1 MLANIERNGIRSQIN
16 LAQEIFTVKL
26 FKNKLILLAIAIALV
41 VAVVPG
47 SSSSRAE
54 AAGLAQ
60 VRVAH
65 FSPDTP
71 AVEIFVNGEAGA
83 FQALSFGDISGFVQI
98 PAGTYSIA
106 VAPAGAGIEAAA
118 IGPANLTF
126 RAGSYT
132 TVAAIGSLSAGT
144 LQPAIVSESFSRL
157 AAGNARVT
165 VFHGIE
171 DAPAVDV
178 ILADGTVLASGLA
191 YGRSTVL
198 NVPAGTYDIQVV
210 PSGATSPVVIDLS
223 GTTLNSR
230 GYYFL
235 AAVNR
240 LADPGVALAVI
251 GGRTIDGLPKGN
263 GTIVDVAVAD
273 GRFTTLVAAL
283 QAAGLD
289 SALRGNGPFTVF
301 APTDAAFAALPAG
314 TVEALLADI
323 PTLQSILL
331 YHVVPGKVLSDE
343 VVSLGG
349 LATLQGGSVRITVNE
364 NGVFI
369 NDAAVIITDIETYN
383 GVIHVIDTVLIP

>member
-1 MLANIERNGIRSQIN
+1 
-16 LAQEIFTVKL
+16 VKL
-26 FKNKLILLAIAIALV
+26 FKNKITLLAVAIALV
-41 VAVVPG
+41 IALAPG
-47 SSSSRAE
+47 ASTNPAE

-71 AVEIFVNGEAGA
+71 AVDIYINGEAGA
-83 FQALSFGDISGFVQI
+83 FQALSFGNISGFVQI

-106 VAPAGAGIEAAA
+106 VAPAGTGVESAA

-126 RAGSYT
+126 RTGSYT
-132 TVAAIGSLSAGT
+132 TLAAIGSLSSGT
-144 LQPAIVSESFSRL
+144 LRPALINENFSRL

-178 ILADGTVLASGLA
+178 ILTDGTVLASGLPF
-191 YGRSTVL
+191 GRSTVL
-198 NVPAGTYDIQVV
+198 NVPSGTYDIQVV
-210 PSGATSPVVIDLS
+210 PSGATSPVVLNLA

-230 GYYFL
+230 GYYFV

-240 LADPGVALAVI
+240 LADPGVAFALI
-251 GGRTIDGLPKGN
+251 GGSTIDGLPKGT
-263 GTIVDVAVAD
+263 GTIADVAAAD
-273 GRFTTLVAAL
+273 GRFDTLVAAL
-283 QAAGLD
+283 NGAGLTD
-289 SALRGNGPFTVF
+289 ALRGNGPFTVF
-301 APTDAAFAALPAG
+301 APTDDAFAKLPSG

-343 VVSLGG
+343 VVATGG
-349 LATLQGGSVRITVNE
+349 LITLQGGAVRITVNE
-364 NGVFI
+364 DGVFI
-369 NDAAVIITDIETYN
+369 NDSQVIITDIETYN
-383 GVIHVIDTVLIP
+383 GVIHVIDTVLIPE

>member
-1 MLANIERNGIRSQIN
+1 M
-16 LAQEIFTVKL
+16 
-26 FKNKLILLAIAIALV
+26 
-41 VAVVPG
+41 
-47 SSSSRAE
+47 
-54 AAGLAQ
+54 
-60 VRVAH
+60 
-65 FSPDTP
+65 
-71 AVEIFVNGEAGA
+71 
-83 FQALSFGDISGFVQI
+83 
-98 PAGTYSIA
+98 
-106 VAPAGAGIEAAA
+106 
-118 IGPANLTF
+118 GPANLSF

-210 PSGATSPVVIDLS
+210 PSGATSPVVLDLS

-230 GYYFL
+230 GYYFV

-240 LADPGVALAVI
+240 LADPGIALTVI
-251 GGRTIDGLPKGN
+251 GGNTIDGLPKGN

-349 LATLQGGSVRITVNE
+349 LTTLQGGSVRITVNE

-369 NDAAVIITDIETYN
+369 NDAQVNITDIETYN